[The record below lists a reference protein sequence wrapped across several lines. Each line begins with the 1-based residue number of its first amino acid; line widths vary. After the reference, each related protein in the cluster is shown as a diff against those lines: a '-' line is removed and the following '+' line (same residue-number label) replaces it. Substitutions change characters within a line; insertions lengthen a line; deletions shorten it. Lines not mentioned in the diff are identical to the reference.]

1 MTDWFPLSMVPIDWW
16 KQQMEGVRKWS
27 LLIAAVRP
35 NTESTRKRV
44 KRGHLI
50 VQKELD
56 IVFDHPSTCREFE

>member
-1 MTDWFPLSMVPIDWW
+1 
-16 KQQMEGVRKWS
+16 MEGVRKWS
-27 LLIAAVRP
+27 LLIAAVHP

-56 IVFDHPSTCREFE
+56 IVFDHPPTCREFE